1 MSQPSAT
8 KEVSIIAKGSVKFGF
23 DLFNKVLNP
32 EENAIFSSYSVASVL
47 SMASMGAK
55 GNTLKELKEVL
66 NLPDDDQVLKT
77 AYSIISSVTKSDE
90 NIKLEIANG
99 IFPSTQVDLNQ
110 QFLNDSRKYF
120 LSEVEAT
127 NFMDTDA
134 AIKKLNK
141 WVSNKTHDKIMDMF
155 AEGSIDPY
163 TVSILVNAIYFKGN
177 WLEKFD
183 STLTSNKPFYV
194 SPNKTVQVPT
204 MFKNMEFVSEYV
216 EDLKCTICA
225 LPYQGERMTMYILLP
240 KERFGLPDVEA
251 KLSSDAFDPS
261 ILDKITRKDEKPLH
275 LPKFKIESTHD
286 IKAGLELQGVSDL
299 FNRACDLSGV
309 AGAPGDIYV
318 SKVIQKAMI
327 EVNEEGSEAAAATA
341 MQMVPC
347 CLIIK
352 EPVVVDHPFA
362 FMIKDNST
370 GLILFSGRVVNP
382 LC

>member
-47 SMASMGAK
+47 SMASMGAE
-55 GNTLKELKEVL
+55 GNTLKELKEL
-66 NLPDDDQVLKT
+66 QNLMRT
-77 AYSIISSVTKSDE
+77 SSS
-90 NIKLEIANG
+90 KLLMAF
-99 IFPSTQVDLNQ
+99 FPSTQVDLNQ

-163 TVSILVNAIYFKGN
+163 TVSVLVNAIYFKGN

-204 MFKNMEFVSEYV
+204 MFKDMEFASEYV
-216 EDLKCTICA
+216 EHLKCTICA

-299 FNRACDLSGV
+299 YNRNCDLSGV
-309 AGAPGDIYV
+309 TGAPGDIYV
-318 SKVIQKAMI
+318 SKVFKKAII
-327 EVNEEGSEAAAATA
+327 EVNEEGSEAS
-341 MQMVPC
+341 C
-347 CLIIK
+347 CHCNANSSLLFNNNGASCCGSSFRIYDRII
-352 EPVVVDHPFA
+352 
-362 FMIKDNST
+362 ST
-370 GLILFSGRVVNP
+370 GFILFSGRVVNP
-382 LC
+382 LCL